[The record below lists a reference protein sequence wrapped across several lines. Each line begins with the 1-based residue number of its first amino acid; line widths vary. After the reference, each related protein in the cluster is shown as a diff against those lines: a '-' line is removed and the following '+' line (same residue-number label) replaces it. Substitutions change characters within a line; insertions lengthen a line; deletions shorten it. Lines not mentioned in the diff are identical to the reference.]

1 MNFAN
6 RLWQFKYNCL
16 LNSAFRFTW
25 RPICA
30 NSYTS
35 RTLVR
40 FGLVKER
47 GIHADQEEESGP
59 IGFAFGGGRGSAG
72 DSCTCRS
79 HATVITG
86 GSFEVVGPGSGNVGL
101 GTFPAGS
108 LTAHGQSSN
117 FPGNHRQYSIGFG
130 GPLSFLATAH
140 SALQFVSSGKLWNT
154 AGAAKTLAD
163 YGPCGCEP
171 TGITQGTVP
180 SNRRSFTTTQRFT
193 HRTTG
198 KTFMSSRHYPQ
209 YASVGFG
216 STAHTTFVGSTTQR
230 HYTYQIHWNTTT
242 WHNLHS
248 SFTGGGTPIYNTT
261 NRNAGGG
268 GKFPLFRFQN
278 GAAEY
283 GWLSISVAV
292 SGGGPGPTA
301 TINGWAYDTNGHPL
315 AAGPHHQFH
324 PRAFQLRVD
333 RPGRAGA
340 GRRRPAPLAP
350 TKRPPDAPCSVRY
363 FSFGL

>member
-1 MNFAN
+1 MRIKKKNLA
-6 RLWQFKYNCL
+6 RLASL
-16 LNSAFRFTW
+16 SA
-25 RPICA
+25 A
-30 NSYTS
+30 GAGA
-35 RTLVR
+35 L
-40 FGLVKER
+40 
-47 GIHADQEEESGP
+47 GIAVP
-59 IGFAFGGGRGSAG
+59 AA
-72 DSCTCRS
+72 

-163 YGPCGCEP
+163 FRIAFRS
-171 TGITQGTVP
+171 TNRNRTGTVP

-198 KTFMSSRHYPQ
+198 KTFVSSRHYPQ

-261 NRNAGGG
+261 N
-268 GKFPLFRFQN
+268 
-278 GAAEY
+278 
-283 GWLSISVAV
+283 
-292 SGGGPGPTA
+292 A
-301 TINGWAYDTNGHPL
+301 TL
-315 AAGPHHQFH
+315 AA
-324 PRAFQLRVD
+324 AVIL
-333 RPGRAGA
+333 
-340 GRRRPAPLAP
+340 
-350 TKRPPDAPCSVRY
+350 PCSASRTGQPRNMAGY
-363 FSFGL
+363 RSASR